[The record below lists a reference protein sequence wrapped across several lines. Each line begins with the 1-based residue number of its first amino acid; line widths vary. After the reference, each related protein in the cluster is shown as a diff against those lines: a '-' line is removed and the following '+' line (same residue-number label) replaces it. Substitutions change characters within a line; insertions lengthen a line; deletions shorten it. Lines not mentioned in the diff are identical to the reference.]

1 MLKAVTYARVS
12 GDDRGRDGR
21 NLAGQLDLCRQYA
34 LERGWQVVAELAE
47 DDRGASGASFE
58 LPQLNRIREMAQ
70 AGDFDVLVVREIDR
84 LSRKLAKQLV
94 VEEEL
99 NRLGI
104 EISYVLAEYADS
116 PEGRLNKHIRATIA
130 EYEREKINERMIRG
144 RRLKVKAG
152 HVLVHSSA
160 PYGYELYIDENGKN
174 SLIINEPEARIVRM
188 IYNWYVNGDDCGKK
202 LTMKAI
208 TRKLTELHVPT
219 RLDTVKGKGGFKK
232 KDWGEWSRATVGK
245 ILGNEVYIGNWY
257 YGKEGHDQSEW
268 LAVRVP
274 AIIDKDVWEIARK
287 MRVMNKQKTREN
299 RKHKYLLV
307 GHIRCGKCSCGI
319 YGHPNLWRSKNAR
332 GLNFYYRCAGV
343 DGSRVRVWCDLPQ
356 FRVDQV
362 DEAVWGW
369 IERFLSNPELLQ
381 QGLLDYQTDKEKES
395 HNYLE
400 RLSVID
406 DLLEEN
412 HAQLK
417 RLLELYLT
425 GEFSKDMLIDHKKRL
440 ENTIDALEKERGSL
454 KAHMEAQTVTDAQIQ
469 SIQEFAKEVSEG
481 MKIAS
486 MDFDTRRNIIE
497 LLDVQVVLTL
507 EDAEKCVNIRCVMG
521 SDKSELFTLSHG
533 YILDG
538 SVGWLDYHHW

>member
-21 NLAGQLDLCRQYA
+21 NLAGQLDACRQHA
-34 LERGWQVVAELAE
+34 LERGWQIVAELAE

-58 LPQLNRIREMAQ
+58 LPQLNRVREMAQ
-70 AGDFDVLVVREIDR
+70 AGGFDVLVVREIDR

-160 PYGYELYIDENGKN
+160 PYGYELFVDENGKN
-174 SLIINEPEARIVRM
+174 TLIINEPEARIVRM

-219 RLDTVKGKGGFKK
+219 RLDTIKGKGGFKK

-257 YGKEGHDQSEW
+257 YGKDGHDHSEW
-268 LAVRVP
+268 LVVRVP

-299 RKHKYLLV
+299 RIHKYLLV
-307 GHIRCGKCSCGI
+307 GRIRCGKCSSGI
-319 YGHPNLWRSKNAR
+319 YGHPNRWRSKNAR

-343 DGSRVRVWCDLPQ
+343 DGSRVRVYCDLPQ

-362 DEAVWGW
+362 DETVWRW
-369 IERFLSNPELLQ
+369 IEKVLSEPELLQ
-381 QGLLDYQTDKEKES
+381 QGLLDYQTDKEIES
-395 HNYLE
+395 HHYLE
-400 RLSVID
+400 RLNVVD
-406 DLLEEN
+406 DLLE
-412 HAQLK
+412 
-417 RLLELYLT
+417 
-425 GEFSKDMLIDHKKRL
+425 
-440 ENTIDALEKERGSL
+440 
-454 KAHMEAQTVTDAQIQ
+454 
-469 SIQEFAKEVSEG
+469 
-481 MKIAS
+481 
-486 MDFDTRRNIIE
+486 
-497 LLDVQVVLTL
+497 
-507 EDAEKCVNIRCVMG
+507 
-521 SDKSELFTLSHG
+521 
-533 YILDG
+533 
-538 SVGWLDYHHW
+538 